1 MVELEIT
8 TLLNVMVVLIA
19 FLLLSA
25 VFSKIAIHEMNLP
38 TQAATPAE
46 PDKPPVI
53 LEVIV
58 RKNSLEITDGKTIA
72 ASIAKVNNKYDLQSL
87 SEKLYRLKSSY
98 RDKQDVTVLIE
109 PDIEY
114 EDLIH
119 VMDAVKSTDVR
130 LPGKKD
136 PQRVI
141 LFPQVSIGDA
151 P

>member
-38 TQAATPAE
+38 TQAANPAD

-58 RKNSLEITDGKTIA
+58 RKNSIEITDGKSIA
-72 ASIAKVNNKYDLQSL
+72 AAVPKVNNEYDLPGL
-87 SEKLYRLKSSY
+87 SERLYRLKGSY
-98 RDKQDVTVLIE
+98 QDKQDVTILIE

-114 EDLIH
+114 NDLIH
-119 VMDAVKSTDVR
+119 VMDAVKSADVKV
-130 LPGKKD
+130 PGKKEL
-136 PQRVI
+136 QRVV